1 MNDIA
6 SIISSVGFPIVSF
19 LISAWFINKTYD
31 RQWENDAK
39 YDEREEKHWNTI
51 SELTNAVNNNT
62 ETLKTL
68 VENITKEDR
77 NYDIKRNNRTPSNK

>member
-31 RQWENDAK
+31 KQWENDK
-39 YDEREEKHWNTI
+39 EYDLREEKHWNTI

-62 ETLKTL
+62 ETLKQL
-68 VENITKEDR
+68 VEHLT
-77 NYDIKRNNRTPSNK
+77 NKQ

>member
-1 MNDIA
+1 MDEIT
-6 SIISSVGFPIVSF
+6 SIFSSLGFPIAAF

-31 RQWENDAK
+31 KQWENDAK

-51 SELTNAVNNNT
+51 SELTTAVNNNT

-68 VENITKEDR
+68 VENITKD
-77 NYDIKRNNRTPSNK
+77 DKA

>member
-1 MNDIA
+1 MDDLA

-31 RQWENDAK
+31 KQWENDQK
-39 YDEREEKHWNTI
+39 YDEREEKHWQAI

-62 ETLKTL
+62 ETLKEL
-68 VENITKEDR
+68 VKNLAKKEEID
-77 NYDIKRNNRTPSNK
+77 

>member
-1 MNDIA
+1 MNEIA

-31 RQWENDAK
+31 KQWENDTK

-62 ETLKTL
+62 ETLKQL
-68 VENITKEDR
+68 VESLT
-77 NYDIKRNNRTPSNK
+77 NKS

>member
-1 MNDIA
+1 MNDLA

-31 RQWENDAK
+31 KQWENDK
-39 YDEREEKHWNTI
+39 EYDAREERHWNTI

-62 ETLKTL
+62 ETLKEL
-68 VENITKEDR
+68 VKNLSKKEEID
-77 NYDIKRNNRTPSNK
+77 